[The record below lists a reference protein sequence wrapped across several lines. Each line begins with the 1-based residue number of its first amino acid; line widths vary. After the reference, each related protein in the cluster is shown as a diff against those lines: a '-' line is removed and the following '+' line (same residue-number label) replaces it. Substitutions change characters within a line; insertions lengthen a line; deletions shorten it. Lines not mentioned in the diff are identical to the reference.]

1 MGDVSLNSTP
11 IQRYWP
17 ISIFGPPNGRAPRP
31 AGLRGKGPGPQ
42 KLVWVQSQKLKGTP
56 QVFLVPYIVL
66 MEPFDG
72 AQLPTPIPQPLW
84 STWLPHFGS
93 FLALKGPLVGP
104 QICFDLRGGV
114 QPLLEGQWR
123 ETPPDL
129 FYPKWYLLQIYHIGL
144 APQSLLQEL
153 AMPP

>member
-1 MGDVSLNSTP
+1 MAESP
-11 IQRYWP
+11 
-17 ISIFGPPNGRAPRP
+17 
-31 AGLRGKGPGPQ
+31 GLLARGQKGPGPQ

-56 QVFLVPYIVL
+56 QVFLVQYIVL

-104 QICFDLRGGV
+104 QICFDLRGGSS
-114 QPLLEGQWR
+114 PCWR
-123 ETPPDL
+123 ANGGKHPPA
-129 FYPKWYLLQIYHIGL
+129 FFIPNGTYYKYII
-144 APQSLLQEL
+144 
-153 AMPP
+153 